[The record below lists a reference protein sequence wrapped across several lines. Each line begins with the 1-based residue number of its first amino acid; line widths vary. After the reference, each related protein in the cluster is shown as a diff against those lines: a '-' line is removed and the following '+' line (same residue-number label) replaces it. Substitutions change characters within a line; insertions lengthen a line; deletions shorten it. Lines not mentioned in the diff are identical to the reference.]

1 VYRGSVALRLPQ
13 VAFQPNVEISMS
25 SGYPKLRGFDGTGG
39 PMFFYLD
46 KNSLDIESVVING
59 RFWRKI
65 HAGLTA
71 EHFSFSSDAAGR
83 LDPYLFSSML
93 VFMPTKYK
101 IDYSDFTYG
110 SYGMYVRRK
119 QPILGFWDLDAVL
132 SASRVLTRAV
142 VDAREFDF
150 SEFFGIPIVRNPTHT
165 ELLRDDILL
174 LLIGLKSAFTYKNI
188 ALHVDVQQAL
198 PIDLKSN
205 GNGGGNSQSN
215 ATMSAGSIRG
225 GTRYGM
231 SIDFM
236 PK

>member
-1 VYRGSVALRLPQ
+1 
-13 VAFQPNVEISMS
+13 
-25 SGYPKLRGFDGTGG
+25 
-39 PMFFYLD
+39 
-46 KNSLDIESVVING
+46 
-59 RFWRKI
+59 
-65 HAGLTA
+65 
-71 EHFSFSSDAAGR
+71 
-83 LDPYLFSSML
+83 
-93 VFMPTKYK
+93 
-101 IDYSDFTYG
+101 
-110 SYGMYVRRK
+110 MYVRRK